1 MEMDAFRFKF
11 PGFDICFDPIEYTME
26 NDGMFKNL
34 MTNNTFRTQLLQ
46 RIREIAN
53 ANFSPEIM
61 EQRINRYKEFISDP
75 MKENDKRFFNDDSLA
90 VFDLEMKE
98 LNNFFTDRMTYL
110 EPILEGYE

>member
-1 MEMDAFRFKF
+1 
-11 PGFDICFDPIEYTME
+11 
-26 NDGMFKNL
+26 MFKNL

-75 MKENDKRFFNDDSLA
+75 MKEHDKRFFNDDSLA

-98 LNNFFTDRMTYL
+98 LNNFWC
-110 EPILEGYE
+110 

>member
-1 MEMDAFRFKF
+1 M
-11 PGFDICFDPIEYTME
+11 P
-26 NDGMFKNL
+26 L
-34 MTNNTFRTQLLQ
+34 TFRTQLLQ

-98 LNNFFTDRMTYL
+98 LNNFFTDMMTYL

>member
-1 MEMDAFRFKF
+1 
-11 PGFDICFDPIEYTME
+11 ME

-75 MKENDKRFFNDDSLA
+75 MKENDKRFFNDVSLA

-98 LNNFFTDRMTYL
+98 LNNFWC
-110 EPILEGYE
+110 

>member
-1 MEMDAFRFKF
+1 
-11 PGFDICFDPIEYTME
+11 ME

-34 MTNNTFRTQLLQ
+34 MTNNIFRTQLLQ

-98 LNNFFTDRMTYL
+98 LNNFWC
-110 EPILEGYE
+110 

>member
-1 MEMDAFRFKF
+1 
-11 PGFDICFDPIEYTME
+11 ME

-98 LNNFFTDRMTYL
+98 LNNFWC
-110 EPILEGYE
+110 

>member
-1 MEMDAFRFKF
+1 
-11 PGFDICFDPIEYTME
+11 
-26 NDGMFKNL
+26 MFKNL

-98 LNNFFTDRMTYL
+98 LNNFWC
-110 EPILEGYE
+110 

>member
-1 MEMDAFRFKF
+1 
-11 PGFDICFDPIEYTME
+11 ME

-90 VFDLEMKE
+90 VFHLEMKE
-98 LNNFFTDRMTYL
+98 LNNFWC
-110 EPILEGYE
+110 

>member
-1 MEMDAFRFKF
+1 
-11 PGFDICFDPIEYTME
+11 
-26 NDGMFKNL
+26 MFKNL

-98 LNNFFTDRMTYL
+98 LHNFWC
-110 EPILEGYE
+110 

>member
-1 MEMDAFRFKF
+1 
-11 PGFDICFDPIEYTME
+11 
-26 NDGMFKNL
+26 MFKNL

-90 VFDLEMKE
+90 VFNLEMKE
-98 LNNFFTDRMTYL
+98 LNNFWC
-110 EPILEGYE
+110 

>member
-1 MEMDAFRFKF
+1 
-11 PGFDICFDPIEYTME
+11 
-26 NDGMFKNL
+26 MFKNL